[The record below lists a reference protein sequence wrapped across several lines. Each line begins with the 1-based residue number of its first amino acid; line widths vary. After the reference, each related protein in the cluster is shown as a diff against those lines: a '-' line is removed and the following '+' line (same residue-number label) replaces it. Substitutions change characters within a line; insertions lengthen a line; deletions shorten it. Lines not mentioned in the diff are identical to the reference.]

1 MRRGGGGG
9 KAVRVAL
16 WLLGVV
22 VVLLGLAQL
31 FLPKIAAGRISSRI
45 GKYGSVDSVHV
56 SAWPA
61 VELLWRH
68 ADSVTVHATRLRVS
82 PAQTGKLLEEA
93 SGADRVEAHVDSVR
107 EGPLALSDVSFH
119 KRGSRMSAQ
128 AHVSTAD
135 VAAALPPGFGV
146 QLLGSGA
153 GKVEVRASGG
163 LFGVDAS
170 VDAVAEAS
178 GGKLV
183 VHPRGLLLEGF
194 RLTLFSDPDVYVMG
208 VSAAP
213 AGRGGGATGSAAGA
227 GGSAGGATGY
237 LLGMEA
243 TLR

>member
-16 WLLGVV
+16 WLAGTI

-45 GKYGSVDSVHV
+45 GKYGSVASVHV

-61 VELLWRH
+61 IELLWKH
-68 ADSVTVHATRLRVS
+68 ADSVQVHATRMRVS
-82 PAQTGKLLEEA
+82 PAQTGKLLREA
-93 SGADRVEAHVDSVR
+93 SGTERVDVSVDSVR
-107 EGPLALSDVSFH
+107 EGPLALSDVSLH

-128 AHVSTAD
+128 AHVSATD
-135 VAAALPPGFGV
+135 VTAALPPGFGV
-146 QLLGSGA
+146 QLLGSRG

-163 LFGVDAS
+163 LFGVGAS

-178 GGKLV
+178 AGKLV
-183 VHPRGLLLEGF
+183 VRPRGLLLEGF
-194 RLTLFSDPDVYVMG
+194 KLTLFSDPHVYVTG
-208 VSAAP
+208 VSAE
-213 AGRGGGATGSAAGA
+213 SADGA
-227 GGSAGGATGY
+227 GGSPGY